1 MAPRRVT
8 DIVHCR
14 HPIVAAPMGAVSG
27 GRLAAAVSAAGGFGL
42 VGGGYTRDR
51 VWLERELDLAGD
63 MAKVGVGFITWSAA
77 AQPDHVDLVLERRP
91 KAIMLSFGDPAPIA
105 AKARRAGIAVICQV
119 QTVAMARDAV
129 SKGADVIV
137 AQGTEAGGH
146 GAACATL
153 PLVPAVVDAVGDKV
167 PVLAAGGIADGRG
180 LAAAWALGADGV
192 LLGTRFY
199 AADEA
204 LVHPAAKQK
213 VVTGDGAATVRG
225 SAVDLI
231 RGYHWPAPFTI
242 RTLVNDFVQRWNG
255 REDDLARELATEM
268 PRYAAAAEA
277 GDFDHAAVIVGEAAG
292 LIHDVAP
299 ACDIVRRIAQEAA
312 DVVARLTVR

>member
-1 MAPRRVT
+1 MATRRFT
-8 DIVHCR
+8 DIVACR
-14 HPIVAAPMGAVSG
+14 HPIVSAPMGAVSG

-42 VGGGYTRDR
+42 IGGGYGRDR
-51 VWLERELDLAGD
+51 AWLMRELDLAGD

-77 AQPDHVDLVLERRP
+77 GHPENFDLVVERRP
-91 KAIMLSFGDPAPIA
+91 KAIMLSFGDPAPFA
-105 AKARRAGIAVICQV
+105 AKARRAGSAVICQV
-119 QTVAMARDAV
+119 QSVEMAREAV
-129 SKGADVIV
+129 AKGADVIV

-146 GAACATL
+146 GAACASL

-180 LAAAWALGADGV
+180 LAAAWALGADGA

-213 VVTGDGAATVRG
+213 VVTGDGADTARG
-225 SAVDLI
+225 AAVDVI
-231 RGYHWPAPFTI
+231 RGYRWPAPFTI
-242 RTLVNDFVQRWNG
+242 RTQLNDFVRRWNG
-255 REDDLARELATEM
+255 READLAKELATESA
-268 PRYAAAAEA
+268 RYAAAAEA

-292 LIHDVAP
+292 LVHDVVSAGE
-299 ACDIVRRIAQEAA
+299 IVRRIAEEARQ
-312 DVVARLTVR
+312 VVARLASR